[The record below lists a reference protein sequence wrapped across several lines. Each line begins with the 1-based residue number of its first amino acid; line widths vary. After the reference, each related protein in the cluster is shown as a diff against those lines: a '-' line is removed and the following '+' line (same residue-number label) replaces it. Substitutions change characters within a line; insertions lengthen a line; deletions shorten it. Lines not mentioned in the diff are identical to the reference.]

1 MGSALDLW
9 TAYRERAFLTSPQ
22 PFLGYFFMLEDC
34 KASNR
39 PVKVQEP
46 HFKVFPEFVGASYLR
61 RYELFCRKLVL
72 ERHYTASAF
81 IASTADGGIKGRFS
95 TPAEDLSLER
105 FARVLVAIWG
115 ALDRNMETTVHR
127 LINGDSRNLSFLSDD
142 SIHLVVTSPPY
153 WNLKRYNENPDQLG
167 HIQDYEAFLLEL
179 EKVWRHIYRI
189 LVPGGR
195 LVCVVGDVCVARR
208 EFGRHLV
215 FPLHGDICVICR
227 RIGFDNLNPIIWHKI
242 ANASYEVENGSKF
255 LGKPYEPNAIIKN
268 DIEFILMQRKPG
280 GYRKPTNEQRDASRI
295 AKDDFDR
302 WFQQIWNITG
312 ASTKRHPAPFP
323 LELATRLVRMFSFTG
338 DTVLDPFC
346 GSGTTMVAAL
356 RTDRNSIGVEI
367 DLEYC
372 RMTARYLKAET
383 ADLFSTAKLMFEKA
397 AAKTKSGVKEDSTLY
412 EVRPARKR
420 LE

>member
-1 MGSALDLW
+1 MGN
-9 TAYRERAFLTSPQ
+9 T
-22 PFLGYFFMLEDC
+22 
-34 KASNR
+34 
-39 PVKVQEP
+39 
-46 HFKVFPEFVGASYLR
+46 
-61 RYELFCRKLVL
+61 
-72 ERHYTASAF
+72 
-81 IASTADGGIKGRFS
+81 I
-95 TPAEDLSLER
+95 
-105 FARVLVAIWG
+105 
-115 ALDRNMETTVHR
+115 HR
-127 LINGDSRNLSFLSDD
+127 LINGDARELAFLDD
-142 SIHLVVTSPPY
+142 SSVHLAVTSPPY

-167 HIQDYEAFLLEL
+167 HIQDYEAFLFEL
-179 EKVWRHIYRI
+179 EKVWRHIYRV

-208 EFGRHLV
+208 NFGRHLV
-215 FPLHGDICVICR
+215 FPLHADICVICR

-268 DIEFILMQRKPG
+268 DMEFILMQRKPG
-280 GYRKPTNEQRDASRI
+280 GYRQPTNEQRDASRI
-295 AKDDFDR
+295 EKETFDR

-312 ASTKRHPAPFP
+312 ASTKKHPAPYP

-356 RTDRNSIGVEI
+356 RSGRNSIGIEI

-372 RMTARYLKAET
+372 RMAAKYLKAET
-383 ADLFSTAKLMFEKA
+383 GDFFTTAELRFERA
-397 AAKTKSGVKEDSTLY
+397 PTETSAMVKEDSALY
-412 EVRPARKR
+412 EVRPAKKR